1 MKSVATTI
9 VLLAFGLASASSA
22 QDLSGYVAAEV
33 RAFPNEA
40 LHPGQAQDNVSLVL
54 EPELY
59 YAWESGSSFTVVPFV
74 RIDRPDARRSHF
86 DIRELNMLWLGDSWE
101 LRVGIGK
108 VFWGVTEFVHLVDII
123 NQTDLVEHIDGEDKL
138 GQPMVHLSLP
148 RRWGVLD
155 VFVLPYF
162 RERTFPGHKGRLRLP
177 LVVDTGHARY
187 ESDRKAHH
195 IDFAIRYSHTAGDW
209 DAGVHYFR
217 GTGREPTLLMDV
229 NEAREAVLIP
239 YYVQIN
245 QAGLDLQRVAGPW
258 LLKLEALYRT
268 GQGDDFLAAVGGA
281 EYTFFGLLGSS
292 MDLGFFGDW
301 AYDSRGNDA
310 TTVYENDAMLGLRLA
325 LNDLAGSELV
335 AGVIHDVESSS
346 RAFRLE
352 ASRRIGSRWRA
363 TLEVWAFLDCAE
375 DDLLYSLRDDDFLRI
390 GLAYYF

>member
-1 MKSVATTI
+1 MKSVVTTI
-9 VLLAFGLASASSA
+9 ALLALGLAQASSA
-22 QDLSGYVAAEV
+22 QELSGYVAAEV

-59 YAWESGSSFTVVPFV
+59 YAWESGSSFTFMPFV

-86 DIRELNMLWLGDSWE
+86 DIRELNVLWLGDSWE
-101 LRVGIGK
+101 LRAGIGK

-148 RRWGVLD
+148 RRWGVFD

-162 RERTFPGHKGRLRLP
+162 RERTFPGRKGRLRLP

-187 ESDRKAHH
+187 ESGRKERHV
-195 IDFAIRYSHTAGDW
+195 DFAIRYSHTVGDW
-209 DAGVHYFR
+209 DVGVHYFR
-217 GTGREPTLLMDV
+217 GTGREPTLLMEV
-229 NEAREAVLIP
+229 NEEREPVLIP
-239 YYVQIN
+239 YYEQIN
-245 QAGLDLQRVAGPW
+245 QAGLDLQRVAGSW

-268 GQGDDFLAAVGGA
+268 GQGDDFFAAVGGA
-281 EYTFFGLLGSS
+281 EYTFFGLRGTS
-292 MDLGFFGDW
+292 MDLGLFGDW
-301 AYDSRGNDA
+301 AYDSRGGDA

-325 LNDLAGSELV
+325 LNDPAGTELL
-335 AGVIHDVESSS
+335 AGVIQDVESSA
-346 RAFRLE
+346 RALRLE

-363 TLEVWAFLDCAE
+363 TLEAWAFLDCPE